1 MQEQLTH
8 TTNHNVCATLE
19 YCDNPAWYAVTALPP
34 LSDISNKNA
43 TALMASLYANSV
55 ACDIVAQNPTIAHA
69 VLQWSRSNSN
79 SLQSQL
85 EKNETLKQLLL
96 SQTPWTLDATTNS
109 RQLQQIATLL
119 DSRRAAQLRH
129 EAITL
134 LSEMQNAN
142 GGWPWFKEMEPSFWM
157 TLNILTGLSQLPQ
170 CDDTAITSTLTAMQQ
185 KALQY
190 IDNQYVERNTKHIE
204 QIDYYDICYL
214 YVRSKYI
221 QTPLDNRTQLVYRTQ
236 LDSLASQWHRLDY
249 IEKAYAAMTF
259 AREGRKEVASLILNS
274 LREYA
279 TRTPEQGMFWAN
291 NRSSGYYHNSA
302 IQVHCAIYDAFET
315 IAPRREELDAMRQWL
330 LLQKQTQSWGN
341 TPSTLDATR
350 ILLTTGSNWLGNPNS
365 PKTELQWGNTPLPPS
380 SEIEQIMGYEKFV
393 KQNSEVTPCDATI
406 ALTRH
411 GEHPSWG
418 AIYWQ
423 YDDTLS
429 TIEAHGNNDIEVS
442 RQYYVMRENRLQ
454 AIEHTALH
462 MGDIVTVRL
471 QFTTQRDMQY
481 LTLTD
486 SRPACFE
493 PTQQLPQS
501 HYGGNIWYYC
511 VPSDAGTTFYIEH
524 LPRGTYV
531 IEYQVYVDRK
541 GSYSASAAT
550 MQCYYA
556 PQFTAH
562 TAGAKVIV
570 GNNP

>member
-1 MQEQLTH
+1 M
-8 TTNHNVCATLE
+8 
-19 YCDNPAWYAVTALPP
+19 
-34 LSDISNKNA
+34 
-43 TALMASLYANSV
+43 
-55 ACDIVAQNPTIAHA
+55 
-69 VLQWSRSNSN
+69 
-79 SLQSQL
+79 
-85 EKNETLKQLLL
+85 
-96 SQTPWTLDATTNS
+96 
-109 RQLQQIATLL
+109 
-119 DSRRAAQLRH
+119 
-129 EAITL
+129 
-134 LSEMQNAN
+134 
-142 GGWPWFKEMEPSFWM
+142 
-157 TLNILTGLSQLPQ
+157 
-170 CDDTAITSTLTAMQQ
+170 
-185 KALQY
+185 
-190 IDNQYVERNTKHIE
+190 
-204 QIDYYDICYL
+204 
-214 YVRSKYI
+214 
-221 QTPLDNRTQLVYRTQ
+221 
-236 LDSLASQWHRLDY
+236 
-249 IEKAYAAMTF
+249 
-259 AREGRKEVASLILNS
+259 
-274 LREYA
+274 
-279 TRTPEQGMFWAN
+279 
-291 NRSSGYYHNSA
+291 
-302 IQVHCAIYDAFET
+302 
-315 IAPRREELDAMRQWL
+315 
-330 LLQKQTQSWGN
+330 
-341 TPSTLDATR
+341 
-350 ILLTTGSNWLGNPNS
+350 
-365 PKTELQWGNTPLPPS
+365 GNTPLPPS

-406 ALTRH
+406 TLTRH

-493 PTQQLPQS
+493 PTQQLPQYL
-501 HYGGNIWYYC
+501 YGGNIWYYC